1 MRKWFHL
8 LALAVYTP
16 CIVLD
21 PPFLSLAAAL
31 AMLTFLTVEVCLS
44 VFGTFSTMEEEGREV
59 EEVEEEKGGG
69 GGGGRGEG
77 GRREEM
83 QPLACV
89 LVISL
94 CPITIGGPTP
104 NV

>member
-31 AMLTFLTVEVCLS
+31 AMLTFLAVEVCLS
-44 VFGTFSTMEEEGREV
+44 VPVTRRSMEE
-59 EEVEEEKGGG
+59 EEVEEQ
-69 GGGGRGEG
+69 
-77 GRREEM
+77 EEEEVEE
-83 QPLACV
+83 QEEEEEINHPHIKDSYQSV
-89 LVISL
+89 VISL
-94 CPITIGGPTP
+94 CLNNYWGVSLPLYE
-104 NV
+104 